1 MTEATK
7 CRADRK
13 YKLLRSYRVAIRR
26 HCFSLLKARSI
37 RLRSRYSSRSYSQG
51 SLRFDLGGMTASA
64 PWSLSSVPD
73 EGQYPVA
80 FIPLVGD
87 DGPSLD
93 TGQQRYGL
101 GNIRPLTAGERETHR
116 APLGIN
122 KEMNLGAQS
131 AAGAAQSLTL
141 APPLPQTAC

>member
-13 YKLLRSYRVAIRR
+13 YKLLRSYRVAILR

-64 PWSLSSVPD
+64 PLVPD

>member
-64 PWSLSSVPD
+64 PWSRMKASTRLLS
-73 EGQYPVA
+73 YPLSAMTAPVS
-80 FIPLVGD
+80 IPVSRGM
-87 DGPSLD
+87 
-93 TGQQRYGL
+93 
-101 GNIRPLTAGERETHR
+101 AWET
-116 APLGIN
+116 
-122 KEMNLGAQS
+122 S
-131 AAGAAQSLTL
+131 AR
-141 APPLPQTAC
+141 